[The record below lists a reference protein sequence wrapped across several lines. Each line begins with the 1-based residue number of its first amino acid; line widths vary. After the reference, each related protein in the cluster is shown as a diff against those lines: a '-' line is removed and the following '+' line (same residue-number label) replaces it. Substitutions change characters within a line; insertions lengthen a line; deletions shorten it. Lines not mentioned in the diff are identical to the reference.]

1 MKNKKN
7 FLNIL
12 YNPYNSKNYNVSKKL
27 LLNNH
32 FLIKYTSMFRLFLSI
47 MFILISYN
55 SYADKNMMIGSLG
68 KSEEVNR
75 TIKVIMYDNYYEPSS
90 FNIKS
95 GETIKFEV
103 VNAGELV
110 HEFNIANA
118 MMHKK
123 HQPEMER
130 MVENEILLADSIDKE
145 KMKKM
150 AKMDKSMGHSH
161 SNSVLLEPNEK
172 GDIVWKFENAMNIE
186 IACNVPGH
194 YQVGMIA
201 KVDIK

>member
-1 MKNKKN
+1 M
-7 FLNIL
+7 I
-12 YNPYNSKNYNVSKKL
+12 
-27 LLNNH
+27 
-32 FLIKYTSMFRLFLSI
+32 RLV
-47 MFILISYN
+47 FITLFTLFSFK
-55 SYADKNMMIGSLG
+55 SFADKNMMIGSLG
-68 KSEEVNR
+68 KVEEINR
-75 TIKVIMYDNYYEPSS
+75 TIKVVMYDNYYEPNS

-123 HQPEMER
+123 HQPEMEK
-130 MVENEILLADSIDKE
+130 MVENEILLADSIDKD

-150 AKMDKSMGHSH
+150 SKIDKAMGHSH
-161 SNSVLLEPNEK
+161 SNSVLLEPKEK
-172 GDIVWKFENAMNIE
+172 GDIVRKFENAMNIE
-186 IACNVPGH
+186 IACNVPRN

>member
-1 MKNKKN
+1 MKLFK
-7 FLNIL
+7 FLTI
-12 YNPYNSKNYNVSKKL
+12 
-27 LLNNH
+27 
-32 FLIKYTSMFRLFLSI
+32 FLFTYTFA
-47 MFILISYN
+47 
-55 SYADKNMMIGSLG
+55 YADKNMKIGSKG
-68 KSEEVNR
+68 KESEVSR
-75 TIKVIMYDNYYEPSS
+75 TIKVMMYDNYYEPNS

-123 HQPEMER
+123 HQPEMEK

-150 AKMDKSMGHSH
+150 AKIDKSMGHSH

-172 GDIVWKFENAMNIE
+172 GEIVWKFENAMNIE

-194 YQVGMIA
+194 YQIGMIA
-201 KVDIK
+201 KVDIN